1 MEKPSKIILNQA
13 LELPASERAIL
24 AEQLLMSLD
33 LADSTSPTICKVLVR
48 CEKRI
53 KFASMIMI
61 GIEACSMLTLIAV
74 V

>member
-33 LADSTSPTICKVLVR
+33 LADSKIDELWASEAESRIGEF
-48 CEKRI
+48 EKGNI
-53 KFASMIMI
+53 KTKSAQEVF
-61 GIEACSMLTLIAV
+61 GKYKK
-74 V
+74 

>member
-33 LADSTSPTICKVLVR
+33 LADSKIDELWASEAESRIDEYEKGNIKTKSAQEVLG
-48 CEKRI
+48 KY
-53 KFASMIMI
+53 KK
-61 GIEACSMLTLIAV
+61 
-74 V
+74 

>member
-33 LADSTSPTICKVLVR
+33 LADSKIDELWASEAESRIGEFEKGNIKTKTAQEVLG
-48 CEKRI
+48 KY
-53 KFASMIMI
+53 KK
-61 GIEACSMLTLIAV
+61 
-74 V
+74 